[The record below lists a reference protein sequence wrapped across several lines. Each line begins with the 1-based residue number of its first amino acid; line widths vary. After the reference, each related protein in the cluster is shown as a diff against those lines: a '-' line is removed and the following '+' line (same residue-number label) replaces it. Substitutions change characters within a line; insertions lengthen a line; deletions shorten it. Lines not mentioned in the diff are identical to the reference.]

1 MYLPAF
7 QQEIEGQAFT
17 LVLSSRGQSFPLC
30 AFILFP
36 KNGKYHG
43 MGISEQNAL
52 RGCSFL

>member
-36 KNGKYHG
+36 KNGKCHG
-43 MGISEQNAL
+43 MGISEQKTL
-52 RGCSFL
+52 HGCLFL

>member
-1 MYLPAF
+1 MY

-52 RGCSFL
+52 RDCSFL